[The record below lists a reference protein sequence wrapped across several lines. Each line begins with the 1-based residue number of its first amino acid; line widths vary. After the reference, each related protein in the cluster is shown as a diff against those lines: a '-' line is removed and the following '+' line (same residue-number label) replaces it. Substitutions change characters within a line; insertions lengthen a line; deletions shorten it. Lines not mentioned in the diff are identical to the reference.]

1 MIKIYNIVI
10 YFVLL
15 AIKTHAL
22 LNNKSREWVKGRK
35 NIFKK
40 LEEQLIN
47 ENQIAWFHCASLGEY
62 EQVKELI
69 RQYKINYSNYK
80 ILLTFFSP
88 SGYKNFKSN
97 NNIDYVFYLPIDTKK
112 NSQKFIK
119 TVNPKIAFF
128 VKSEFWFNY
137 LNELS
142 IQKIPTFHISS
153 VFRENDFILNKSF
166 SLDIL
171 KKSTHFFL
179 QDLES
184 KKILKNFC
192 AKCQKARCY

>member
-1 MIKIYNIVI
+1 M
-10 YFVLL
+10 L

-62 EQVKELI
+62 EQAKELI
-69 RQYKINYSNYK
+69 HQYKINYSEYK

-97 NNIDYVFYLPIDTKK
+97 NNIDKELVETL
-112 NSQKFIK
+112 IK
-119 TVNPKIAFF
+119 ERLEARLAG
-128 VKSEFWFNY
+128 NY
-137 LNELS
+137 EKADEIREKLS
-142 IQKIPTFHISS
+142 SMDIS
-153 VFRENDFILNKSF
+153 IK
-166 SLDIL
+166 
-171 KKSTHFFL
+171 
-179 QDLES
+179 DLEGTTVWDY
-184 KKILKNFC
+184 NPD
-192 AKCQKARCY
+192 

>member
-69 RQYKINYSNYK
+69 NQFKIIYM
-80 ILLTFFSP
+80 
-88 SGYKNFKSN
+88 
-97 NNIDYVFYLPIDTKK
+97 
-112 NSQKFIK
+112 
-119 TVNPKIAFF
+119 
-128 VKSEFWFNY
+128 
-137 LNELS
+137 
-142 IQKIPTFHISS
+142 
-153 VFRENDFILNKSF
+153 ILNITIP
-166 SLDIL
+166 L
-171 KKSTHFFL
+171 
-179 QDLES
+179 
-184 KKILKNFC
+184 
-192 AKCQKARCY
+192 

>member
-1 MIKIYNIVI
+1 MIRIYNIII

-15 AIKTHAL
+15 VIKTHAL
-22 LNNKSREWVKGRK
+22 FNNKSREWVKGRK

-69 RQYKINYSNYK
+69 SQYKINYSDYK

-97 NNIDYVFYLPIDTKK
+97 NNIDYVFYLPVDTKK
-112 NSQKFIK
+112 NTQKFIK

-166 SLDIL
+166 SVGIL
-171 KKSTHFFL
+171 KK
-179 QDLES
+179 
-184 KKILKNFC
+184 
-192 AKCQKARCY
+192 